1 MNCSSLKELL
11 GRNDVNGEEV
21 KCIVFMS
28 NVLDIKRTK
37 LVIQTLGNI
46 TKRNVA
52 VGGCIGNLAH
62 DSADSTTYANLKEML
77 QGTH

>member
-1 MNCSSLKELL
+1 
-11 GRNDVNGEEV
+11 
-21 KCIVFMS
+21 MS

>member
-1 MNCSSLKELL
+1 ML

-62 DSADSTTYANLKEML
+62 DSFDSTTYANLKEML
-77 QGTH
+77 QGKIQYF